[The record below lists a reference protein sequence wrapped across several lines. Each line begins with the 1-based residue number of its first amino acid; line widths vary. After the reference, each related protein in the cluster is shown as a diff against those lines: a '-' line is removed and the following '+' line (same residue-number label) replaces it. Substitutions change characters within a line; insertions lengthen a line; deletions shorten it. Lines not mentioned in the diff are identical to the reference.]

1 MVVFINLSRQLYCL
15 YHYICFF
22 LLFGLFFSR
31 FYKAIAK
38 TVYNCILY
46 LRAIFKQ
53 KGADTKLL
61 KTVSIVLCCFH
72 TGLKGVLHTVS
83 DSTVQHDGLREGW
96 GHSNIIQ
103 AKVRQVKNDMKKQ
116 SGSGKDYQFHG
127 RYQKKCLRRSE
138 GRENQTYGRK
148 HVEADTRGLTER
160 KREEGQK

>member
-1 MVVFINLSRQLYCL
+1 MYCL

-72 TGLKGVLHTVS
+72 TGLKGVLHAVS
-83 DSTVQHDGLREGW
+83 DSAVQHDSLREGW

-116 SGSGKDYQFHG
+116 SGSGKYYQFHG
-127 RYQKKCLRRSE
+127 HYQKKMLKKIWGE
-138 GRENQTYGRK
+138 RESNIREK
-148 HVEADTRGLTER
+148 TRGSR
-160 KREEGQK
+160 HKRIDWKVSVKRGKSKVEISLS